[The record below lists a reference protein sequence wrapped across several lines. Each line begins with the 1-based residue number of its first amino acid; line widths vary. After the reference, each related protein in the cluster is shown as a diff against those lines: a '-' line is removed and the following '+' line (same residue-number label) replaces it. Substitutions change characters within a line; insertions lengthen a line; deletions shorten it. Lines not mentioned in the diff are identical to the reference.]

1 MKINNPFKS
10 IRQKITDSKE
20 KNELRETE
28 RMVNQNVCVGND
40 PNDPE
45 NGIYIFCRGIPVL
58 RVVNDPCVTNNE
70 VGIDEVA
77 EVVKNIKDMYRNSLN
92 GKPISIKRTW

>member
-10 IRQKITDSKE
+10 IRKKITDSKE

-28 RMVNQNVCVGND
+28 VMVNHDVYVGND
-40 PNDPE
+40 ANDPE
-45 NGIYIFCRGIPVL
+45 NCIYVFCGGIRVL

-77 EVVKNIKDMYRNSLN
+77 VVLKNIKDMYRNSLSN
-92 GKPISIKRTW
+92 KPIK

>member
-1 MKINNPFKS
+1 MKINNPFMS
-10 IRQKITDSKE
+10 IRKKITDSRE
-20 KNELRETE
+20 QNELRETE
-28 RMVNQNVCVGND
+28 RLGNHNVYVGND
-40 PNDPE
+40 PNDPG
-45 NGIYIFCRGIPVL
+45 NGIYIFCGSIPVL

-92 GKPISIKRTW
+92 GKPIQNK

>member
-1 MKINNPFKS
+1 MKINNPFKF
-10 IRQKITDSKE
+10 IRKKITDSRE
-20 KNELRETE
+20 QSELRETE
-28 RMVNQNVCVGND
+28 RMVNQNVYVGND

-45 NGIYIFCRGIPVL
+45 NGIYIFCGGIPVL

-77 EVVKNIKDMYRNSLN
+77 EVLGNIKAMYRNYLN
-92 GKPISIKRTW
+92 DKPIQNK

>member
-77 EVVKNIKDMYRNSLN
+77 EVVKNMKDMYRNSLN
-92 GKPISIKRTW
+92 GKPISIKRT

>member
-10 IRQKITDSKE
+10 IRKKITDSRE
-20 KNELRETE
+20 KNEMRETE
-28 RMVNQNVCVGND
+28 RMVNHDVYVGND

-45 NGIYIFCRGIPVL
+45 NCIYIFCGCIPVL

-77 EVVKNIKDMYRNSLN
+77 EVVKNIKDMYRNYLN
-92 GKPISIKRTW
+92 GKSIKN